1 MHDGEIDVAPVGG
14 RFVVLDE
21 AAGPVIGL
29 HDEIIA
35 RLHPC
40 NDRDVGMPA
49 VVDRLVLVG
58 GLRKVDFYQC
68 LCHYHLLLAPVALR
82 EVSVGTRA
90 LVLRPPPYPP
100 PLAGEGRVGG
110 LRRARHGLPRCRD
123 IRGSQPAT
131 NCTLTVLA
139 TPPRVLPGT

>member
-1 MHDGEIDVAPVGG
+1 MQDGEIDVAHVVD

-29 HDEIIA
+29 HDEIIS

-40 NDRDVGMPA
+40 DDRDVGMPA

-68 LCHYHLLLAPVALR
+68 LWHYHLLLSLVALR
-82 EVSVGTRA
+82 EVSVGARA
-90 LVLRPPPYPP
+90 LVLLPPPYPP
-100 PLAGEGRVGG
+100 PLAGEGRVG
-110 LRRARHGLPRCRD
+110 
-123 IRGSQPAT
+123 
-131 NCTLTVLA
+131 VLA
-139 TPPRVLPGT
+139 RRRGTF